1 MPHRVRY
8 VDAII
13 FDLDGTLIS
22 YPTTPL
28 AADENRRIQELT
40 VLLKDR
46 LGKKSI
52 SAYWRIRSKLKNL
65 KDSGVLRLVRKRTP
79 DFLEALGYYETSRLG
94 INVKRYRDA
103 FRRIVLNAYLRRV
116 YLYPDVIPC
125 LTTLRSHGFRL
136 GLLSNGPSFVC
147 DEALDRFELRRFF
160 DSISST
166 WTLRSFKPDSQ
177 IFLDM
182 TRQLGV
188 GAEQTLVVG
197 DSLDCDVQGA
207 RNIGALSAYLIREHN
222 LPRNQDELSPPPDII
237 LRDLNELPPIVRRIT
252 LKVRVM
258 SALRRILNISSAG

>member
-1 MPHRVRY
+1 MSQRVKY

-22 YPTTPL
+22 YPTAPF
-28 AADENRRIQELT
+28 AADETRRIQELT
-40 VLLKDR
+40 ILLKDR
-46 LGKKSI
+46 LGKKSM
-52 SAYWRIRSKLKNL
+52 SAYWRVRSKLKNL

-79 DFLEALGYYETSRLG
+79 DFLEALGYYEASSLG

-103 FRRIVLNAYLRRV
+103 FRRTVLNAYLRRV
-116 YLYPDVIPC
+116 DLYPDVIPC
-125 LTTLRSHGFRL
+125 LTTLQSDGFRL

-147 DEALDRFELRRFF
+147 DEVLDRFGLRRFF
-160 DSISST
+160 DSIIST

-188 GAEQTLVVG
+188 EPGQILVVG
-197 DSLDCDVQGA
+197 DSLECDVQGA

-222 LPRNQDELSPPPDII
+222 LPRNQDALSPPPDIV
-237 LRDLNELPPIVRRIT
+237 LRNLNELPPIVRRIT

-258 SALRRILNISSAG
+258 GALRRILHTSDAR